1 MGGDRAPAEIVAGA
15 LAAVEQLGVEVLL
28 VGAKTR
34 IRAELPGG
42 ETPAGVEIVDCGQ
55 VIEMHDE
62 PGISVRTK
70 KDASVIRAAEAVRDG
85 RADAMVGAGNTG
97 ATMASA
103 LLRFGRIRGVA
114 RPAVAVPIPVPFGR
128 PHLLVDGGATTD
140 CSPEWLTQF
149 ARMGRTYAQVRLGVD
164 EPTVGLLSNGEEPG
178 KGDELRKQTFAS
190 LSGLPWF
197 VGNVEGRDLMTG
209 RPDVIVTDGFTGNV
223 AIKTMEGALKAA
235 AGLVFT
241 VLDSTPEAK
250 EAGRVVAPMLLQGV
264 TDYLDPDTVG
274 GGALLGVDGV
284 CVISHGSSSARA
296 IVNAVSL
303 AVDCVQAGVVERVKQ
318 AVAERAAARA
328 AESRK
333 RKRGIPCPLRPTP
346 PRTRSVRPRSSPSCA
361 RNLADLLEID
371 DAQIT
376 LDSRFAD
383 DLHADS
389 LALIELVEALE
400 EELGERTVGFSVDDE
415 DLGDLATVRDAV
427 DYVVSR
433 LGGTAA

>member
-1 MGGDRAPAEIVAGA
+1 MRIAIDAMGGDRAPAEIVAGA
-15 LAAVEQLGVEVLL
+15 LAAVEQLEVEVLL
-28 VGAKTR
+28 VGAEAR

-55 VIEMHDE
+55 VIEMRDE

-114 RPAVAVPIPVPFGR
+114 RPAVAVPIPVPFGQ

-140 CSPEWLTQF
+140 CSPEWLAQF
-149 ARMGRTYAQVRLGVD
+149 ARMGRTYAQVRSGID

-178 KGDELRKQTFAS
+178 KGDELRKQTFAL

-223 AIKTMEGALKAA
+223 ALKTIEGALKAA

-250 EAGRVVAPMLLQGV
+250 EAGTVVAPMLLQGV

-274 GGALLGVDGV
+274 GAALLGVDGV

-303 AVDCVQAGVVERVKQ
+303 AVDCVQAGVVEQLKQ
-318 AVAERAAARA
+318 TVAESRESAARA
-328 AESRK
+328 EQVEQAEQAEKEASH
-333 RKRGIPCPLRPTP
+333 
-346 PRTRSVRPRSSPSCA
+346 A
-361 RNLADLLEID
+361 R
-371 DAQIT
+371 
-376 LDSRFAD
+376 
-383 DLHADS
+383 
-389 LALIELVEALE
+389 
-400 EELGERTVGFSVDDE
+400 
-415 DLGDLATVRDAV
+415 
-427 DYVVSR
+427 
-433 LGGTAA
+433 